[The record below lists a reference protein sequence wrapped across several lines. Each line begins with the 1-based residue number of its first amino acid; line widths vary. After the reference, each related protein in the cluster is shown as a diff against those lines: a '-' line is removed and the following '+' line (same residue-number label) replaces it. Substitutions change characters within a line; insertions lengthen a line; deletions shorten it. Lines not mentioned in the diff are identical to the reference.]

1 MRRAAEESAKI
12 QFKRIRLLIFFILSI
27 SYMYAP
33 FSRMAP
39 AILGPELMKGF
50 TMNSVQFGLCFMWPY
65 ALGQIPAGVFVDRFG
80 SSKALVC
87 MLLLTAAGNFLFGV
101 AENYYV
107 LLASRI
113 IIGFS
118 VAGYFLVGT
127 KIISAWY
134 KKEEFTPV
142 YGLFMGIGALGG
154 VVSTMPLQVLKTT
167 AGKYCGYTRLY

>member
-39 AILGPELMKGF
+39 AILGPELMKSF
-50 TMNSVQFGLCFMWPY
+50 TMNSVQFGLMGLCFMWPY

-80 SSKALVC
+80 SSKALGC
-87 MLLLTAAGNFLFGV
+87 MLLLTAAGNFLFGM
-101 AENYYV
+101 AENYYL

-118 VAGYFLVGT
+118 VAGYF
-127 KIISAWY
+127 W
-134 KKEEFTPV
+134 
-142 YGLFMGIGALGG
+142 
-154 VVSTMPLQVLKTT
+154 
-167 AGKYCGYTRLY
+167 